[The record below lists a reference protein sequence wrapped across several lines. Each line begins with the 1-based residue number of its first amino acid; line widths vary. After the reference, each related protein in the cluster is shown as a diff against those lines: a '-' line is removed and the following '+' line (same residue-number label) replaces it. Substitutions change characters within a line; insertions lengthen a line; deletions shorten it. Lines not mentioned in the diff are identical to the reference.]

1 MKTAIIAGA
10 LIAMSFASTSFADK
24 YHGEATDATKHKNEQ
39 SVTVASS
46 SSDHSNSKR
55 LPGRD
60 CKLYNGG
67 IRQYM
72 MPHYEV
78 GNVDRPECI
87 EGTE

>member
-1 MKTAIIAGA
+1 MIAGA
-10 LIAMSFASTSFADK
+10 LIAMGFASTSFADK
-24 YHGEATDATKHKNEQ
+24 YHGEPTAATKDKNEQ
-39 SVTVASS
+39 SIAMASS
-46 SSDHSNSKR
+46 NSSDSYSKR

-87 EGTE
+87 EGTK